1 MMKFTPC
8 VFAVSAWRRLQK
20 PFFFLT
26 LQTFIVFQ
34 HVMEITSL
42 HIAAVKQQN
51 DYENALKLG
60 DDLKVRVTFF

>member
-1 MMKFTPC
+1 MVFYDEIYPLCICCVSMKTVAKAF
-8 VFAVSAWRRLQK
+8 
-20 PFFFLT
+20 FFFLT

-60 DDLKVRVTFF
+60 DDL

>member
-1 MMKFTPC
+1 
-8 VFAVSAWRRLQK
+8 
-20 PFFFLT
+20 
-26 LQTFIVFQ
+26 
-34 HVMEITSL
+34 MEITSL